1 MQLVTGLVLALDYAG
16 AELDNAATSAPSIL
30 STPLLA
36 GLTQAF
42 DSRIIFFVLANALL
56 SFPCSALE
64 LTRWLTEPINMRPP
78 KLIIAAML
86 LFTSILMFV
95 VFLFSSDSSYAI
107 TNSSVPLKA
116 GIQKF
121 FSIGPTFSLFPP
133 SALITLTHD
142 NTTSFIASPASF
154 GPALAIDGLKGQIW
168 IGSGL
173 GDDTVDG
180 ELGCSD
186 VLGWQNFAKSFKAVT
201 PATEHINSDG
211 SNSVFDKMPTQSRVK
226 GDHEPFE
233 DYVMR
238 LKNPSVRSESI
249 DEDGTDDHL
258 FQVLSD
264 SKPTKYFEKPHINE
278 KDIISDIHFL
288 QEEAEISGKV
298 VLLSRG
304 GCGFLEK
311 LKWAQ
316 RRGAIGLIVGDN
328 TKGGPL
334 IQMFAKG
341 DTSSANIPSVFTS
354 YTTAHLLSSLASSFE
369 APSNL
374 DDKYGKPRLSVK
386 SNIVATE
393 NMKINSHRNYI
404 PAQEENH
411 IEENA
416 SRDRDIGFNYIHK
429 LQSTVTGTATWL
441 SSIFF
446 GPNNQ
451 QLKPISSRPPSSGQ
465 LDWSTSDDNKK
476 SGRIKPNTQEAARSR
491 KSEDFKSKTL
501 AQPADD
507 FLIGIQDWRDP
518 DLIGANKIEKPES
531 DVDFVMINSHQ
542 KQGLG
547 QNNVVLETINTH
559 PDGGEVVQVTSK
571 NIPLAGGII
580 TPGSGEYTIQKRED
594 DKKETIEIN
603 KSYIDG
609 GPDIIPKG
617 ASGANRKRIE
627 LISSASNQNIDK
639 YSAQGLWVT
648 LTPISGSNPLLDTL
662 LVLVISPL
670 ATLTIVYALLL
681 VRSRIKRRRWRAP
694 RSVVERLPVRTYQS
708 IVTSVDYSPRR
719 PSPSNVSATTP
730 LLLNTQTC
738 NISSQMNTDSDQM
751 NNLLGTSNQL
761 QNSIKP
767 SRQSQFEKSINHMSQ
782 WKKHTGKQTE
792 CVVCLEEYIDGV
804 SRVMGLPCG
813 HEFHAECITP
823 WLTTRRRTCPVC
835 KGDVVRSMASIC
847 CPVDWGES
855 YPDNSDPADI
865 T

>member
-1 MQLVTGLVLALDYAG
+1 
-16 AELDNAATSAPSIL
+16 
-30 STPLLA
+30 
-36 GLTQAF
+36 
-42 DSRIIFFVLANALL
+42 
-56 SFPCSALE
+56 
-64 LTRWLTEPINMRPP
+64 MRPP

-86 LFTSILMFV
+86 LFTSLLMFV
-95 VFLFSSDSSYAI
+95 VFLFSSDSSYSI

-133 SALITLTHD
+133 SALITLTYD

-154 GPALAIDGLKGQIW
+154 GPALSTDGLKGQIW
-168 IGSGL
+168 IGSVL

-186 VLGWQNFAKSFKAVT
+186 VLGWQNLAKSFKTMT
-201 PATEHINSDG
+201 PATEHFNSHG
-211 SNSVFDKMPTQSRVK
+211 STSAFDKMPTQSRAQ

-233 DYVMR
+233 DSIMR
-238 LKNPSVRSESI
+238 LKNPSVESKSI
-249 DEDGTDDHL
+249 ESTDKDGTDGHL
-258 FQVLSD
+258 FQAFTD
-264 SKPTKYFEKPHINE
+264 SKPTKNSEKSHINE
-278 KDIISDIHFL
+278 KDIYADIHYL

-393 NMKINSHRNYI
+393 NMKIISHRNYI
-404 PAQEENH
+404 PAHEENH
-411 IEENA
+411 IDENKF
-416 SRDRDIGFNYIHK
+416 RDEDIGYGYIHK

-451 QLKPISSRPPSSGQ
+451 QFKPISSRPPSSGK
-465 LDWSTSDDNKK
+465 LDWSISDDNKI
-476 SGRIKPNTQEAARSR
+476 SGKMKPNTQKVARSR

-501 AQPADD
+501 AQSADD

-518 DLIGANKIEKPES
+518 DLIGANKMEKPES
-531 DVDFVMINSHQ
+531 DVDFVLINSHQ

-547 QNNVVLETINTH
+547 QKNAVLDNINTRS
-559 PDGGEVVQVTSK
+559 DGGKLVQVTSK

-580 TPGSGEYTIQKRED
+580 TPGSGEYTVQKREND
-594 DKKETIEIN
+594 IKETIEIN
-603 KSYIDG
+603 ENYIDG
-609 GPDIIPKG
+609 SPDIIPKG
-617 ASGANRKRIE
+617 ALGANRKRIE
-627 LISSASNQNIDK
+627 IFSSTSNTNIDK

-648 LTPISGSNPLLDTL
+648 LTPVTGSNPFLDTL

-730 LLLNTQTC
+730 LLLNSQTC

-761 QNSIKP
+761 QNSIKA
-767 SRQSQFEKSINHMSQ
+767 SRQSQLEKSINHMNQ

-823 WLTTRRRTCPVC
+823 WLTTRRRTCPIC

-847 CPVDWGES
+847 RSAERGES

-865 T
+865 I